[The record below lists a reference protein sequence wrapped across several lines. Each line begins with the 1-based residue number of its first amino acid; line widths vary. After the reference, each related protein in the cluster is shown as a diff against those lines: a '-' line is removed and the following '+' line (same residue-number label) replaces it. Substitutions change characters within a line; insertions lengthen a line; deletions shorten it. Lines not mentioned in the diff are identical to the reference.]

1 MLFIA
6 RFEDYPA
13 AIHVREQQTENHY
26 AFLAAH
32 SDRILIAGA
41 LREDPEGTPV
51 GALWI
56 IEAPDRAAAEALIDD
71 DPFWIN
77 GLRRSR
83 LLLHWS
89 RAVPDHP
96 VTF

>member
-6 RFEDYPA
+6 RFEDDPA
-13 AIHVREQQTENHY
+13 AMHVRDEQTENHY
-26 AFLAAH
+26 AFLAEH
-32 SDRILIAGA
+32 SDQIIVAGA
-41 LREDPEGTPV
+41 LREDAAGTPI

-56 IEAPDRAAAEALIDD
+56 INAPDRATAEAIVDD

-83 LLLHWS
+83 SLLHWS

-96 VTF
+96 VTL